1 MPAEL
6 ARARAQIQD
15 VVGGADRLLVVLDH
29 QHGVAEIAQPAQRVE
44 QAAVVA
50 LVQAD
55 RRLVE
60 DVEHADQAR
69 ADLGRQANA
78 LAFPARQRAG
88 GPIQRQVVEADVH
101 QEPEPLADLLEDP
114 PRDRRLALAERQRRE
129 ERRGV
134 LDGEAHDVG
143 DGAAA
148 DLEPER
154 LRPQPRAAAGRTGP
168 LGHERLDLRPRV
180 LRLRLAIATVQ
191 HLHHAL
197 EAAVL
202 VAEEDHVPRALAE
215 LRPRLV
221 ERELVALGQRGQRL
235 PEVRRLPPRPRR
247 QRPGRERAGG
257 IGHQPLGIDL
267 PPRAD
272 AAALRA
278 GAVRVV
284 EREHPR
290 RDLGEGDAA
299 LGAGQPLREDHG
311 LARGLATTLLGWTV
325 GQRP

>member
-6 ARARAQIQD
+6 ARARPEIEH

-29 QHGVAEIAQPAQRVE
+29 EHRVAEVAQPPQRVE
-44 QAAVVA
+44 QPAIVA

-69 ADLGRQANA
+69 ADLGRQPDA
-78 LAFPARQRAG
+78 LALAARQRAG
-88 GPIQRQVVEADVH
+88 GPVQREVVEADVH
-101 QEPEPLADLLEDP
+101 QEAEPLADLLEHP
-114 PRDRRLALAERQRRE
+114 PRDRRLALAQRQRRE
-129 ERRGV
+129 EPRGV

-143 DGAAA
+143 DRAAA

-154 LRPQPRAAAGRTGP
+154 LRPQARAAAGRTRP

-180 LRLRLAIATVQ
+180 LRLRLAIAAVQ

-202 VAEEDHVPRALAE
+202 VAEEDHVPRALAQ

-235 PEVRRLPPRPRR
+235 PEVRRLAPRPRR
-247 QRPGRERAGG
+247 QRAG
-257 IGHQPLGIDL
+257 
-267 PPRAD
+267 
-272 AAALRA
+272 LRA
-278 GAVRVV
+278 SGPGLGTSRSGSISQRVPMPPHSGQAPYGLLN
-284 EREHPR
+284 ENMR
-290 RDLGEGDAA
+290 GETSGKEMPHSAQA
-299 LGAGQPLREDHG
+299 NRSEKTMGSSA
-311 LARGLATTLLGWTV
+311 
-325 GQRP
+325 